1 MKKNLLLALMALSC
15 TMPLVKTAATTPA
28 TNNTDDQ
35 VLLTIDGKP
44 VMASEF
50 LYIYAK
56 NSESTEDRKSMEEY
70 MDLFVNFKLKVI
82 EAEDAGIDTTEAFK
96 KELAGYRAQAT
107 PKYMKDEEAIDSL
120 IRLSYDHMSRDRR
133 AAHIAIQC
141 PMTADDSTQAA
152 ALERINLIRQ
162 RVTTGLPVKKG
173 KKTVQQPEDFF
184 AVAAEVSEDPGLKE
198 TNGELGWITPFRY
211 VYSFEEAV
219 YNTPVGEITPAFR
232 SPFGWHIAWVEE
244 ERPHSEVRASHIMKM
259 VPQGNDSASAIA
271 RAQLDSIYTLLANGA
286 DFAEMASANSD
297 DKGSAMRGGDLNW
310 FGRGMMVKP
319 FEDAVFALADGEM
332 SQPFQSRF
340 GWHIAKVT
348 GHRPMQPI
356 DSIYDKIAKNVQRDE
371 RGKEAD
377 KSFIRKM
384 KAEYQLPDTMSDADV
399 RAVADSHLEEKY
411 TDLRHLVQEY
421 HDGIL
426 LFDISLE
433 KVWNKAAKDEE
444 GLTRYF
450 QAHKKDYTWDAP
462 RYKGYVIYAKDK
474 ASATQAKSIIK
485 NANPDSVLSYINT
498 RINNDSVKFVKIEHG
513 LWKKGQNAAAD
524 KYGFKD
530 KAAEYTPTEDMPVV
544 MVVGKVLKAP
554 EVYTDERGKVTS
566 AYQDEL
572 EKAWIEELRAK
583 HTVVINYDVLN
594 ELKIKH

>member
-1 MKKNLLLALMALSC
+1 MKKNVLLALVAITCAL
-15 TMPLVKTAATTPA
+15 PLLTTTAANPE
-28 TNNTDDQ
+28 TNDP

-56 NSESTEDRKSMEEY
+56 NSENTADKKGMDEY
-70 MDLFVNFKLKVI
+70 MEMFVNFKLKVA
-82 EAEDAGIDTTEAFK
+82 EAEAAGLDTTAAFR
-96 KELAGYRAQAT
+96 KEFNSYRAQAT
-107 PKYMKDEEAIDSL
+107 PNYMKDHEALDSL
-120 IRLSYDHMSRDRR
+120 VRLSYDHMSRDRR

-141 PMTADDSTQAA
+141 PMNADDSTQAA
-152 ALERINLIRQ
+152 ALEKINLARQ

-184 AVAAEVSEDPGLKE
+184 AVAAEMSEDPGLKE

-259 VPQGNDSASAIA
+259 VQQGNDSLSRIA
-271 RAQLDSIYTLLANGA
+271 RMQLDSIYQLLANGA
-286 DFAEMASANSD
+286 DFAEMAANNSD

-319 FEDAVFALADGEM
+319 FEDAVFALADGEI
-332 SQPFQSRF
+332 SQPFESRF

-356 DSIYDKIAKNVQRDE
+356 DSLYAKIEKNVQRDE
-371 RGKEAD
+371 RSKEAD
-377 KSFIRKM
+377 KSFIRKV
-384 KAEYQLPDTMSDADV
+384 KAEYQLPDTMSDEAV
-399 RAVADSHLEEKY
+399 RAVADQHLEEKY
-411 TDLRHLVQEY
+411 PDLRHLVQEY

-474 ASATQAKSIIK
+474 ASATQAKSIIR
-485 NANPDSVLSYINT
+485 NADPDSIMSYINS
-498 RINNDSVKFVKIEHG
+498 RINNDSVKFVRIEHG
-513 LWKKGQNAAAD
+513 LWKKGQNPAAD

-530 KAAEYTPTEDMPVV
+530 KAAQFTPSEEMPVV
-544 MVVGKVLKAP
+544 MVEGKVLKAP
-554 EVYTDERGKVTS
+554 EVYTDERGKVTN

-594 ELKIKH
+594 QLKVEN

>member
-1 MKKNLLLALMALSC
+1 MKKNVLLALVAIVCAL
-15 TMPLVKTAATTPA
+15 PLLETTAATPEA
-28 TNNTDDQ
+28 NDP

-56 NSESTEDRKSMEEY
+56 NSENTADKKSMDEY
-70 MDLFVNFKLKVI
+70 MDMFVNFKLKVA
-82 EAEDAGIDTTEAFK
+82 EAEAAGLDTTAAFL
-96 KELAGYRAQAT
+96 KEFNSYRAQAT
-107 PKYMKDEEAIDSL
+107 PKYMKDNEALDSL
-120 IRLSYDHMSRDRR
+120 VRLSYDHMSRDRR

-141 PMTADDSTQAA
+141 PMNADDSTQAA
-152 ALERINLIRQ
+152 ALEKINLIRQ

-198 TNGELGWITPFRY
+198 TKGELGWITPFRY

-259 VPQGNDSASAIA
+259 VPQGNDSLSRIA
-271 RAQLDSIYTLLANGA
+271 RMQLDSIYTLLANGA
-286 DFAEMASANSD
+286 DFAEMAANNSD
-297 DKGSAMRGGDLNW
+297 DKGSAIRGGDLNW

-319 FEDAVFALADGEM
+319 FEDAVFSLADGEM
-332 SQPFQSRF
+332 SQPFESRF

-348 GHRPMQPI
+348 GHRSMQPI
-356 DSIYDKIAKNVQRDE
+356 DSLYAKIEKNVQRDE
-371 RGKEAD
+371 RSKEAD
-377 KSFIRKM
+377 KSFIRKVR
-384 KAEYQLPDTMSDADV
+384 AEYQLPDTMSDEAV
-399 RAVADSHLEEKY
+399 REVADKHLEEKY
-411 TDLRHLVQEY
+411 PELRHLVQEY

-450 QAHKKDYTWDAP
+450 QAHKKEYTWDAP

-474 ASATQAKSIIK
+474 ASATQARSIIK
-485 NANPDSVLSYINT
+485 NAVPDSVMSYINS
-498 RINNDSVKFVKIEHG
+498 RINTDSIKYVRIEHG

-530 KAAEYTPTEDMPVV
+530 KNAEFTPGEDMPVV

-554 EVYTDERGKVTS
+554 EVYTDERGKVTN

-583 HTVVINYDVLN
+583 HTVVINHEVLDK
-594 ELKIKH
+594 LKIEN